1 MGRLEISGVSR
12 VFRGRHRT
20 VEALRPLDL
29 SVGEGEFV
37 ALLGPSGCGK
47 STLLRLAAGLDHP
60 DGGSILL
67 DGRPVEKPAPERG
80 MVFQQPALY
89 PWLTVRD
96 NVAFGLIEQGTGR
109 SDARRRADSLLA
121 QVGLEGFAG
130 QYPKTLSGGM
140 QQRVAL
146 ARALA
151 PDPSVMLLDEPF
163 GALDTQTRSL
173 MQELLLAVWER
184 NRKTVLFVTHD
195 IEEAIFLAG
204 RVVVMTARPGTI
216 KAEIAIDLPRPRDY
230 HIRTTPEF
238 SALKAQLTDLV
249 RGESL
254 RAAELAV

>member
-1 MGRLEISGVSR
+1 MGRLEITGVSR
-12 VFRGRHRT
+12 VFRGRTGT
-20 VEALRPLDL
+20 VEALHPVDL

-60 DGGSILL
+60 DSGSILL
-67 DGRPVEKPAPERG
+67 DGRPVERPGPERG

-96 NVAFGLIEQGTGR
+96 NVAFGLIEQGASR
-109 SDARRRADSLLA
+109 SDARIRADSLLT

-204 RVVVMTARPGTI
+204 RVVVLTARPGTI
-216 KAEIAIDLPRPRDY
+216 KAEIAIDLPQPRDY
-230 HIRTTPEF
+230 HIRTTPAF
-238 SALKAQLTDLV
+238 SDLKAQLTDLV
-249 RGESL
+249 RDESL
-254 RAAELAV
+254 RAAELTL

>member
-1 MGRLEISGVSR
+1 MGRLEIAGVSR
-12 VFRGRHRT
+12 VFRGRDT
-20 VEALRPLDL
+20 LVEALRPVDL

-47 STLLRLAAGLDHP
+47 STLLRMAAGLDHP
-60 DGGSILL
+60 DSGTIQL
-67 DGRPVEKPAPERG
+67 DGRPVEKPGPERG

-96 NVAFGLIEQGTGR
+96 NVSFGLIEQGMGR
-109 SDARRRADSLLA
+109 NDARSRADSLLA

-204 RVVVMTARPGTI
+204 RVVVLTARPGTV
-216 KAEIAIDLPRPRDY
+216 KAEISIDLPRPRDY
-230 HIRTTPEF
+230 HIRTTPAF

-249 RGESL
+249 RDESL

>member
-1 MGRLEISGVSR
+1 MGRLEIAGVSR
-12 VFRGRHRT
+12 VFRGRDT
-20 VEALRPLDL
+20 LVEALRPVDL

-47 STLLRLAAGLDHP
+47 STLLRMAAGLDHP
-60 DGGSILL
+60 DSGTIQL
-67 DGRPVEKPAPERG
+67 DGRPVEKPGPERG

-96 NVAFGLIEQGTGR
+96 NVAFGLIEQGMGR
-109 SDARRRADSLLA
+109 NDARSRADSLLA

-204 RVVVMTARPGTI
+204 RVVVLTSRPGTV
-216 KAEIAIDLPRPRDY
+216 KAEISIDLPRPRDY
-230 HIRTTPEF
+230 HIRTTPAF

-249 RGESL
+249 RDESL